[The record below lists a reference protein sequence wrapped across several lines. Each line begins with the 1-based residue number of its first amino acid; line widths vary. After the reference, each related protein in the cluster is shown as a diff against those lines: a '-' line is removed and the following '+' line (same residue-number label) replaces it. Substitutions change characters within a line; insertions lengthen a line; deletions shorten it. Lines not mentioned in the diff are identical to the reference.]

1 MSLNTNLTLLII
13 GTGIGLGIALIGG
26 VAEYWLSLRSDTADE
41 PRKLPGCL
49 LYVVGGLALAG
60 LVSVIASFL
69 FNGGIGPALILG
81 AGVLGGFYVGFLLLF
96 ILWFLVE
103 R

>member
-49 LYVVGGLALAG
+49 IFVIGFLTLAG
-60 LVSVIASFL
+60 IVSTVASFL
-69 FNGGIGPALILG
+69 INGAIGPALILG
-81 AGVLGGFYVGFLLLF
+81 AGVLQAVKRCPDPTLDNLCQNA
-96 ILWFLVE
+96 
-103 R
+103 